1 MYSKSLKNLISLKR
15 SITERLKR
23 NLEELAENL
32 SFPQQ
37 PSKHAPVRVP
47 VPVRNSRGR
56 GPLDRNFVRYFSTS
70 AASRIQTGGFPRFN
84 LSAGAHAKCKLKVTR
99 LIAINMGWIR
109 YGFANNFNN
118 QFRCFR
124 THGSSFLYNNFSQ
137 RYQSH
142 FRTKLVG
149 MSRYN
154 ASPQGSVKG
163 IRQSWRAFLKSGN
176 LCDPCDE
183 DQPER
188 PVMCMLKSL
197 KRPKPSSNIRLNISL
212 TPDFTKVTLAMAKT
226 ISTLP
231 VEDKVYFEPDVTGCY
246 VDFYIGPRL
255 MLPSMTYLSEE
266 TFDELISDLKSVEKK
281 IAELKK
287 DFASI
292 YDLGELPIEFLQEQN
307 IVRVHFPNC
316 DRERLETLLLE
327 KGVTNGTIHE
337 ERADYSKKMSS
348 SETSSSKFSENDIL
362 STFYDS
368 SSDISSYSGSGVES
382 EVLTASHSSQ
392 CPEVVQIAG
401 LSDSNWNSNDIN
413 DATYCW
419 T

>member
-1 MYSKSLKNLISLKR
+1 MYLKSLKNLISLKR
-15 SITERLKR
+15 SVTERLKK

-37 PSKHAPVRVP
+37 PLKHAPVRVP

-56 GPLDRNFVRYFSTS
+56 GPLGRNFLRYFSTS
-70 AASRIQTGGFPRFN
+70 AVSRIQAGGFPRFN
-84 LSAGAHAKCKLKVTR
+84 LYAGAHAKCKIKVTR

-109 YGFANNFNN
+109 FGFANNFNN

-154 ASPQGSVKG
+154 TTPQDSVKG
-163 IRQSWRAFLKSGN
+163 IKQSWRAFLKSGN
-176 LCDPCDE
+176 LCDPCGE

-197 KRPKPSSNIRLNISL
+197 KRPKLSSNIRLNISL
-212 TPDFTKVTLAMAKT
+212 TPDFTNVTLAMAKT

-231 VEDKVYFEPDVTGCY
+231 IEDKVNFEQDVTGCY

-266 TFDELISDLKSVEKK
+266 TFEELISDLKSVEKK

-287 DFASI
+287 DLASI
-292 YDLGELPIEFLQEQN
+292 YDLGELPIEFLREKN

-337 ERADYSKKMSS
+337 ERADHSCKMSS
-348 SETSSSKFSENDIL
+348 SDSSSYRFSENDIL

-368 SSDISSYSGSGVES
+368 LSDISSYSRTGVES
-382 EVLTASHSSQ
+382 EILTASHLSQ
-392 CPEVVQIAG
+392 CPEVVHIAD
-401 LSDSNWNSNDIN
+401 LSDLNWTPNDIN